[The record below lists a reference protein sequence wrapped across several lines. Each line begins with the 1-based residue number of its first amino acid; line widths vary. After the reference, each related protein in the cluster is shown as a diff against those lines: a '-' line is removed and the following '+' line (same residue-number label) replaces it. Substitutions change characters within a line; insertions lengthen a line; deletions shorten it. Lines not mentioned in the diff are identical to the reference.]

1 MTGMRP
7 SRCDRTRSLLSQGL
21 DGAIS
26 EVERRAT
33 ARHIARCADCRAFEA
48 QSRWVT
54 EELRAAPLLEL
65 PRRVVLT
72 PVRTHRISS
81 RLVGNVASIAALLAV
96 SVGGWAT
103 GMSLATGSSANRAVP
118 PLRDS
123 VNVDALR
130 ALHVEALRAGQ
141 LPMLP
146 ETRPPANVKPPRP
159 ADDA

>member
-1 MTGMRP
+1 MRP

-118 PLRDS
+118 PLR
-123 VNVDALR
+123 
-130 ALHVEALRAGQ
+130 
-141 LPMLP
+141 
-146 ETRPPANVKPPRP
+146 P

>member
-33 ARHIARCADCRAFEA
+33 ARHLARCADCRAFDA

-72 PVRTHRISS
+72 PVRTRRISS

-146 ETRPPANVKPPRP
+146 ETRRPANVKPPRQ

>member
-33 ARHIARCADCRAFEA
+33 ARHIARCADCRAFDA

-65 PRRVVLT
+65 PRRVVLA
-72 PVRTHRISS
+72 PVRTRRISS
-81 RLVGNVASIAALLAV
+81 RLVGNVASIAALLVV

-103 GMSLATGSSANRAVP
+103 GMSLPTGSSANRAVP
-118 PLRDS
+118 LLRDS

-130 ALHVEALRAGQ
+130 ALHVEALRAGR

-146 ETRPPANVKPPRP
+146 ETRPPANVKPPRQ

>member
-54 EELRAAPLLEL
+54 EELREAALLEL

-72 PVRTHRISS
+72 PVRTRRISS

>member
-33 ARHIARCADCRAFEA
+33 ARHIARCADCRAFDA

-65 PRRVVLT
+65 PRRVVLA
-72 PVRTHRISS
+72 PVRTRRISS

-103 GMSLATGSSANRAVP
+103 GMSVPTGSSTNRALP

-146 ETRPPANVKPPRP
+146 ETRPPANVKPPRQ

>member
-81 RLVGNVASIAALLAV
+81 RLVGNVASIAV

-103 GMSLATGSSANRAVP
+103 SMSLATGSSANRAVP

>member
-1 MTGMRP
+1 MTGLPP
-7 SRCDRTRSLLSQGL
+7 SPCSRTRSLLSQRL
-21 DGAIS
+21 DGAVS
-26 EVERRAT
+26 DVERRSI
-33 ARHIARCADCRAFEA
+33 ARHTARCADCRAFEA

-54 EELRAAPLLEL
+54 TELRAAPLLE
-65 PRRVVLT
+65 PARGVVLT
-72 PVRTHRISS
+72 PVRMRRISS
-81 RLVGNVASIAALLAV
+81 RLVGNVASIAALLTV

-103 GMSLATGSSANRAVP
+103 GMSLPTGSSVNRAVP

-123 VNVDALR
+123 VNGDALR

-159 ADDA
+159 AGDA